1 MNKRSCS
8 TVNFFFQKLSKPG
21 NWRDLRACLAF
32 LLNPNSRTKFCERI
46 AVIRQIYV
54 IKLHVN
60 GLHTQEEVLHI
71 LKGRFKFQAG
81 DETTICEKGDFAYI
95 PAGTPHAFI
104 NLSDEPG
111 ESIAVFTPGG
121 TNKFFE
127 EFGPMMNADG
137 GPPEQE
143 VVAALMEKH
152 GMTLLGPPLT
162 ED

>member
-1 MNKRSCS
+1 MSEKKSKVVRDGTGIELQSVPGES
-8 TVNFFFQKLSKPG
+8 ILYQLTGEETGGMLDYMIVTVSPKSGP
-21 NWRDLRACLAF
+21 
-32 LLNPNSRTKFCERI
+32 P
-46 AVIRQIYV
+46 
-54 IKLHVN
+54 LHVH
-60 GLHTQEEVLHI
+60 HTQEEVFHI

-111 ESIAVFTPGG
+111 QFIAVFTPGG

-143 VVAALMEKH
+143 VIAALLEKH
-152 GMTLLGPPLT
+152 GMTLLGPPLSA
-162 ED
+162 D